1 MEKHNLLVANSL
13 CCVQDGQI
21 QARVLNPSPLPVVI
35 HQYERIGLLQ
45 HLDQACVI
53 DSLPENSA
61 SKESLQAHREVA
73 EALQWLEAGIE
84 GLSGEERA
92 QLHSLLEEFKD
103 IFAVRPG
110 DIGRTSIVR
119 HKIDTGNSAPVKLPP
134 RRLPL
139 QQHEEVRQ
147 LIEDMSSKGV
157 IEPAD
162 GPWASPIVL
171 VRKKDGTTRFCV
183 DFRRVNGLTKKDAH
197 PLPRID
203 DTLDRLS
210 MSELFSTLEVG
221 TGKSRWSQQTVRKLP
236 LPHPSGCTNFG

>member
-1 MEKHNLLVANSL
+1 M
-13 CCVQDGQI
+13 
-21 QARVLNPSPLPVVI
+21 
-35 HQYERIGLLQ
+35 
-45 HLDQACVI
+45 
-53 DSLPENSA
+53 
-61 SKESLQAHREVA
+61 
-73 EALQWLEAGIE
+73 
-84 GLSGEERA
+84 

-139 QQHEEVRQ
+139 QQHEEVSQ

-157 IEPAD
+157 IEPAE

-171 VRKKDGTTRFCV
+171 VRKKDGTTRFCI

-210 MSELFSTLEVG
+210 MSELFSTLDLASGYWQVEVELADCEKTAFTTPFG
-221 TGKSRWSQQTVRKLP
+221 LYQFRVMPFGLCNA
-236 LPHPSGCTNFG
+236 PSTFQRLMHTALAGLH